1 MKHLKK
7 IHITDLKRVPRH
19 RIQRAP
25 LQTAFHLLLQTS
37 TCSQSV
43 LDWRIK
49 LSSTPKLQL
58 CPDSWTWGWS
68 SEISQKSN
76 ENNNFSQLP
85 SGWGGVIFLHF
96 LHWLER
102 ARRGRKVGLFFSL
115 SDSDQNVRTEGFPT
129 KLKRKPI
136 SPKRC
141 NSFFFSL
148 QQLILANNY
157 RGEIWLIF
165 RGWFTFRW
173 GPPRYWGMH
182 HLSQIQPQKKTGP
195 NPAQR
200 DTDVGRKRRQTDW
213 SRERGRV
220 IQVFDSRSEPRI
232 KIAPWQVAISVEF
245 AEPLDQRRRRRRPIL
260 PVQFSL
266 LSRFEAQTQNLKS
279 IAQWHVT
286 EISIGFDGSHDV
298 PDKKW

>member
-1 MKHLKK
+1 MSERRGFLPNWSENQFRRSDA
-7 IHITDLKRVPRH
+7 TRFF
-19 RIQRAP
+19 
-25 LQTAFHLLLQTS
+25 FH
-37 TCSQSV
+37 CSSSF
-43 LDWRIK
+43 WRIIIEVK
-49 LSSTPKLQL
+49 F
-58 CPDSWTWGWS
+58 DWFFGD
-68 SEISQKSN
+68 
-76 ENNNFSQLP
+76 
-85 SGWGGVIFLHF
+85 GLHF
-96 LHWLER
+96 VGVHQDIGECTIYPKYN
-102 ARRGRKVGLFFSL
+102 RK
-115 SDSDQNVRTEGFPT
+115 
-129 KLKRKPI
+129 
-136 SPKRC
+136 
-141 NSFFFSL
+141 
-148 QQLILANNY
+148 
-157 RGEIWLIF
+157 
-165 RGWFTFRW
+165 
-173 GPPRYWGMH
+173 
-182 HLSQIQPQKKTGP
+182 KKTGP

>member
-1 MKHLKK
+1 MIDFSGMVYISLGSTK
-7 IHITDLKRVPRH
+7 ILGN
-19 RIQRAP
+19 AP
-25 LQTAFHLLLQTS
+25 SIPNTTA
-37 TCSQSV
+37 
-43 LDWRIK
+43 K
-49 LSSTPKLQL
+49 
-58 CPDSWTWGWS
+58 
-68 SEISQKSN
+68 
-76 ENNNFSQLP
+76 
-85 SGWGGVIFLHF
+85 
-96 LHWLER
+96 
-102 ARRGRKVGLFFSL
+102 
-115 SDSDQNVRTEGFPT
+115 
-129 KLKRKPI
+129 
-136 SPKRC
+136 
-141 NSFFFSL
+141 
-148 QQLILANNY
+148 
-157 RGEIWLIF
+157 
-165 RGWFTFRW
+165 
-173 GPPRYWGMH
+173 
-182 HLSQIQPQKKTGP
+182 KKTGP